1 MSAWRRKAL
10 ELLPQHRTLVESA
23 ESPMSLWIELRY
35 RFLDHIA
42 SGDRDAERAMLAY
55 ASWCTKEGAGSGPS
69 DTLTAVLV
77 SFYEDL
83 AGEKALWPR
92 FREWF
97 RPYEFEALSLP
108 FHYHLSDQEFQKL
121 REEFYSGAAK
131 ANRAR

>member
-1 MSAWRRKAL
+1 
-10 ELLPQHRTLVESA
+10 
-23 ESPMSLWIELRY
+23 MSLWIELRY